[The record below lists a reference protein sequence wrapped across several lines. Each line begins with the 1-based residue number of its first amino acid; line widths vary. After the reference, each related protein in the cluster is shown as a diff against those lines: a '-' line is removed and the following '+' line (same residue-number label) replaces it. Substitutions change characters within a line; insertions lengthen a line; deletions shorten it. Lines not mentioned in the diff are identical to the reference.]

1 MRSSELFEKA
11 HIALKS
17 ALLLLQSKDYD
28 GACNRAYYAMFDAAR
43 GALLATNEV
52 KDLSVIKTHTGL
64 ISQFSLHLVKT
75 GKVSIEHGKAL
86 NKVEDLRLIADYT
99 DNAISE
105 QDSEWAIFSGRD
117 NLLYSFVIEYLCMLL
132 HQFLPDTIF

>member
-11 HIALKS
+11 HTALKS

-43 GALLATNEV
+43 GALLVTNEV

-105 QDSEWAIFSGRD
+105 QDSAWA
-117 NLLYSFVIEYLCMLL
+117 LTQAKSFVDAMGTLVRA
-132 HQFLPDTIF
+132 DRTT

>member
-1 MRSSELFEKA
+1 
-11 HIALKS
+11 
-17 ALLLLQSKDYD
+17 
-28 GACNRAYYAMFDAAR
+28 MFDAAR

-75 GKVSIEHGKAL
+75 GRVSIEHGKAL

-105 QDSEWAIFSGRD
+105 QDSEWALTQA
-117 NLLYSFVIEYLCMLL
+117 NSFVEAMETLVRA
-132 HQFLPDTIF
+132 DRTT

>member
-28 GACNRAYYAMFDAAR
+28 GAYYAMFDAAR

-105 QDSEWAIFSGRD
+105 
-117 NLLYSFVIEYLCMLL
+117 
-132 HQFLPDTIF
+132 

>member
-17 ALLLLQSKDYD
+17 AMLLLQSKDND

-75 GKVSIEHGKAL
+75 GRVSIEHGKAL

-105 QDSEWAIFSGRD
+105 QDSAWA
-117 NLLYSFVIEYLCMLL
+117 LTQAKSFVDAMETLVRT
-132 HQFLPDTIF
+132 DRTT